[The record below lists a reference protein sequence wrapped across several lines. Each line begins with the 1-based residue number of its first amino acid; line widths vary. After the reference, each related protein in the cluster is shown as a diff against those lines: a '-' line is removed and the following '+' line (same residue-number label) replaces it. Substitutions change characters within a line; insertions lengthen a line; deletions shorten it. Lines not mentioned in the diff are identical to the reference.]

1 MGSRKASKS
10 ELSHPAA
17 LLSPSDPADLQGKVQ
32 KVQLAI
38 AHRADE
44 LFEGHGR
51 EHGHD
56 LEDWLRA
63 ESELLFPV
71 SIAMSESKDRIT
83 VRANVTDFD
92 QSELEVSVE
101 PSRVTIFG
109 KKKQSNGKAEAGT
122 AKQSGSYPDQI
133 LEVVDLA
140 TEVIPQRAIV
150 KLQAGELNVELPTVS
165 KNKVGRTPIE
175 DCII

>member
-10 ELSHPAA
+10 EPGQPAV
-17 LLSPSDPADLQGKVQ
+17 LLSPSEPADLQRKVQ

-38 AHRADE
+38 AHSAHE
-44 LFEGHGR
+44 LFEARGR
-51 EHGHD
+51 EHGHH

-63 ESELLFPV
+63 ESELLVPV

-83 VRANVTDFD
+83 ARANVAGFQ
-92 QSELEVSVE
+92 QSEVEVSVE

-122 AKQSGSYPDQI
+122 AKQTGSYPDQI
-133 LEVVDLA
+133 LEVIDLA
-140 TEVIPQRAIV
+140 TEVMPERAV
-150 KLQAGELNVELPTVS
+150 VRLQAGELNVEVPTVS
-165 KNKVGRTPIE
+165 KNKVGIAV
-175 DCII
+175 